1 MSRYFSGGILT
12 LAGCALLCT
21 ALLGQPRLAAQ
32 GFESGVQ
39 LCLHSV
45 LPALFPYFVVCE
57 LLSSLSLRGWPIR
70 LLARLLGLQ
79 SEQTASALLLAWAG
93 GYAVCARM
101 AARLR
106 QAGTITSQD
115 ATLLLLLG
123 CCSGPGFVI
132 GCVGGLLLGN
142 LRLGILLYA
151 AQLAVNLLCAALCLP
166 LLPHSTPP
174 RSQPAAAQPGPVL
187 LPSAL
192 SSAVDSSLQV
202 CGCVIF
208 FRTVATLL
216 APYLP
221 KAPLATAC
229 MSALLEISAGCAD
242 FSALGG
248 RTALYGCCVCLSLLG
263 LSVWMQLALLL
274 QGTVSLR
281 PLVVSR
287 LLHLV
292 LFPPLVG
299 LCARFLPGCAAVYRS
314 LTGPV
319 IPIGRL
325 APDAAVVVFLFL
337 CAALYKIR
345 QNFYNG

>member
-1 MSRYFSGGILT
+1 MSRYFSGR
-12 LAGCALLCT
+12 ALLLTGCVLLCA
-21 ALLGQPRLAAQ
+21 ALLSQPRLAVQ

-57 LLSSLSLRGWPIR
+57 LLAGLFPGGRPVR
-70 LLARLLGLQ
+70 LLARLVGLQ
-79 SEQTASALLLAWAG
+79 SERSAAALLLAWAG
-93 GYAVCARM
+93 GYAACARM

-106 QAGTITSQD
+106 QSEAITTRD
-115 ATLLLLLG
+115 AALLLLLG

-142 LRLGILLYA
+142 LRLGILLYVV
-151 AQLAVNLLCAALCLP
+151 QIAVNLLCAALCLP
-166 LLPHSTPP
+166 LLPHGGSFHLHSTAK
-174 RSQPAAAQPGPVL
+174 QPVPVS
-187 LPSAL
+187 LPSAI
-192 SSAVDSSLQV
+192 SAAVDSSLQV

-208 FRTVATLL
+208 FRTVTTLL
-216 APYLP
+216 TFYLP
-221 KAPLATAC
+221 RVPLVGALI
-229 MSALLEISAGCAD
+229 SALFEISAGCAD

-248 RTALYGCCVCLSLLG
+248 RAALYGCCVCLSLLG

-274 QGTVSLR
+274 QGAVSLR

-287 LLHLV
+287 LLHLL

-299 LCARFLPGCAAVYRS
+299 LCARFLPGCTAVYRS
-314 LTGPV
+314 LTDPV
-319 IPIGRL
+319 IPVGRL
-325 APDAAVVVFLFL
+325 APDAAVMVFLFL

-345 QNFYNG
+345 QNFYNE